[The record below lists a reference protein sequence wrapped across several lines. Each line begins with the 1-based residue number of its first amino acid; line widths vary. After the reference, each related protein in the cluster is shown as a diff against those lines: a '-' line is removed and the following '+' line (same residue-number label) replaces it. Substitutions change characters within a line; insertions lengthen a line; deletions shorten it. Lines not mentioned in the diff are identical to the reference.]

1 MTADKKEELPKFTI
15 HGLKYKARSAKSALR
30 QRLAAKN
37 RKPLKGV
44 VTVTRI
50 TNDSDDKARDKCSV
64 FRVKQLKKGKLK
76 GKFSIVTKN
85 TINRRATARKK
96 AQAAVNAAFAEV
108 MKDQRKAESSK
119 KSSTKSSQK
128 SSKQSSKKKSSTA
141 TRQQPKRARKTPDRL
156 GQS

>member
-64 FRVKQLKKGKLK
+64 FRVKKLKRGKLR
-76 GKFSIVTKN
+76 GKFMVVTKN

-96 AQAAVNAAFAEV
+96 AEAAVKSAAAAAI
-108 MKDQRKAESSK
+108 KSAAKAVATKPRATSSK
-119 KSSTKSSQK
+119 KN
-128 SSKQSSKKKSSTA
+128 
-141 TRQQPKRARKTPDRL
+141 RPNRDVRL
-156 GQS
+156 

>member
-64 FRVKQLKKGKLK
+64 FRVKQLKRGKLR
-76 GKFSIVTKN
+76 GKFMVVTKN

-96 AQAAVNAAFAEV
+96 AEAAVKSAAAAAI
-108 MKDQRKAESSK
+108 KSAAKAVATKPRATSSK
-119 KSSTKSSQK
+119 KN
-128 SSKQSSKKKSSTA
+128 
-141 TRQQPKRARKTPDRL
+141 RPNRDVRL
-156 GQS
+156 